1 MKQNNN
7 YGFWLSYVDT
17 MTGMAVL
24 FLILFVAFLVRA
36 RKIDEKSETIISDW
50 KQVLIELN
58 AMNAAPIPDTLLG
71 GIRITLADNILFNL
85 NSAELSYTGKQ
96 KIKQISQLIANFLK
110 KNTNYIKS
118 LRIEVGGHTDKSGND
133 TINFPLSYNR
143 SYSVSSVMKEVFK
156 NENLDLNII
165 RNIGYGSKYPVPGT
179 EKLIIAPIN
188 RRVTITLQ
196 LISTE
201 LLNLEKR

>member
-85 NSAELSYTGKQ
+85 NSAELSDTGKQ

-110 KNTNYIKS
+110 KNPSYMKS
-118 LRIEVGGHTDKSGND
+118 LRIEIGGHTDKSGND

-143 SYSVSSVMKEVFK
+143 SYSVSSVMKEIFRR
-156 NENLDLNII
+156 ENLNLNII

-201 LLNLEKR
+201 LLNLEQR

>member
-85 NSAELSYTGKQ
+85 NSAELSDTGIQ

-110 KNTNYIKS
+110 KNPSYMKS
-118 LRIEVGGHTDKSGND
+118 LRIEIGGHTDKSGND

-143 SYSVSSVMKEVFK
+143 SYSVSSVMKDVFK
-156 NENLDLNII
+156 EENLDLNII

-201 LLNLEKR
+201 LLNLEQR

>member
-85 NSAELSYTGKQ
+85 NSAELSYIGKQ